1 MDKILILQSIIM
13 NQKRRDFVKSAAIL
27 GITTGVVAKS
37 TDVEI
42 LIPSSKD
49 KFKPITIATW
59 NNKKAVQEAWTVIQ
73 KGGKAV
79 DAVEAGARVPEEDP
93 KDTSVGYGGMPDREG
108 KVTLDASIMD
118 HKGNAGAVM
127 FLENILHPIS
137 VARLVMEKTPHVYLA
152 GAGALQF
159 ALENGFKERNMLSP
173 EAKKA
178 WEEWLVKSEYQP
190 KINAE
195 RHDTIGILALDQ
207 EQDLSG
213 ACSTSGLAFKMR
225 GRVGDSPIIGAGLY
239 VDNEVGAATATGL
252 GEAVAKK
259 LGAFSIV
266 EMMRSGKGPETACKE
281 AIMRLLTI
289 PKHKDFQVGYIA
301 LTKNGAIGAY
311 SLQPG
316 FQYAY
321 VQSGKFILKDAPS
334 FFQ

>member
-178 WEEWLVKSEYQP
+178 WE
-190 KINAE
+190 
-195 RHDTIGILALDQ
+195 
-207 EQDLSG
+207 
-213 ACSTSGLAFKMR
+213 
-225 GRVGDSPIIGAGLY
+225 
-239 VDNEVGAATATGL
+239 
-252 GEAVAKK
+252 
-259 LGAFSIV
+259 
-266 EMMRSGKGPETACKE
+266 
-281 AIMRLLTI
+281 
-289 PKHKDFQVGYIA
+289 
-301 LTKNGAIGAY
+301 
-311 SLQPG
+311 
-316 FQYAY
+316 
-321 VQSGKFILKDAPS
+321 
-334 FFQ
+334 